1 MKRSATIAVVALVG
15 SGLATSGALAATS
28 KTKWDVVAGTFKTK
42 SAATKEISKLKAK
55 KLTGFKDVTSGKQF
69 KVERAFS
76 TQAKAKAELAKLK
89 TDGIKGGKV
98 VKA

>member
-1 MKRSATIAVVALVG
+1 MKRSATVLVVALLA

-42 SAATKEISKLKAK
+42 SAAKSEVSKLSKK
-55 KLTGFKDVTSGKQF
+55 KLSGFKAVKSGKQY
-69 KVERAFS
+69 KVERAFT
-76 TQAKAKAELAKLK
+76 TQAKAKAELSKLK
-89 TDGIKGGKV
+89 KDGFKGGKV